1 MIDNNIINYIKDN
14 YNEIEQD
21 MHNTIKRKQIK
32 YKNKRTELSES
43 ATKTINKNTTNI
55 ILKFE

>member
-1 MIDNNIINYIKDN
+1 
-14 YNEIEQD
+14 

-32 YKNKRTELSES
+32 HKNKRTELSES